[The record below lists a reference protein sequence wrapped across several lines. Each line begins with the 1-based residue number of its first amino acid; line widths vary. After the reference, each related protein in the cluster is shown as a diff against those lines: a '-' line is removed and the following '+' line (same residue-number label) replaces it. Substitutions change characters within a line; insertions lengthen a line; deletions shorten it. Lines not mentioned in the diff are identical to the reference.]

1 MLSKW
6 ISNPTFSCEEFCVI
20 KNTLFVI
27 IVATKAGGK
36 YHHNNILSVL
46 EQNQNQDEDGLYF
59 SSDVIKMTDGIRMF
73 EKLSINDVA
82 LTCVS
87 LQNCVQICLLHKEST
102 ICDEIVCNNGTDME
116 SIKSSVSEK
125 NILLT
130 ISLSYFRIIY
140 RYVVE

>member
-6 ISNPTFSCEEFCVI
+6 ISNPTFSCEEFHVI

-59 SSDVIKMTDGIRMF
+59 SSDVIKMTDGIRIF

-87 LQNCVQICLLHKEST
+87 LQNCIEICLLNKESSS
-102 ICDEIVCNNGTDME
+102 CNEIVCNNGTDIE
-116 SIKSSVSEK
+116 LIKSSVSGKK
-125 NILLT
+125 NIRT
-130 ISLSYFRIIY
+130 NIIIFFKIS
-140 RYVVE
+140 